1 MYLKNLQ
8 IVFVFITFALLAL
21 SSPIKNEEKASTNK
35 DSLKL
40 IQFSENK
47 NLITEGLSIVEFY
60 GDYDLPNLFNFA
72 TGGDSEI
79 INYALNKT
87 KNAIIPDIDI
97 QLEGKSSS
105 AFLTKN
111 KEGDGYYFG
120 KNYDLNKSNH
130 LIVINHPKNA
140 FSSISTVNTDFI
152 THSSTEDLS
161 DDTLKVASLFAPLD
175 GMNEK
180 GVSISV
186 NVVPNIPM
194 DEEPGYETIDQN
206 TLYKINTSTALYARI
221 ALDYAASADEAIKLL
236 MIYNVHSSH
245 GVNVH
250 YIVSDVSGKSYVAE
264 FIHNKLVVTE
274 SKVATNF
281 YIAEGEYHKFGSG
294 LDQYDTINDMI
305 NKTPNM
311 SMEEVKNT
319 LMATKDEEIQYSVVY
334 DLLNREAIYYVKGDY
349 EHGFKIKL
357 NFTPE
362 VEEQNPLDDKDFDI
376 IEVNPTSDI
385 QELDNGTLFTEFHG
399 DDGLNEVVKLGGF
412 KTDSELL
419 KHLYDSLEEKN
430 NNHLNITVNYS
441 GMACSAFSV
450 ANENGDGY
458 FFGRNFDWDDSN
470 ILVVV
475 DYPNTNDYAS
485 ISTTE
490 INIFNALFEVAS
502 NDEKI
507 RNIYEVYK
515 SGNQI
520 SKELLEKIY
529 LLYPVDG
536 MNEKGV
542 SVSVNMVPGYWRVDH
557 NVEGKLDINTGLATR
572 LILNKASTTDEALEL
587 LRNSNMHLSL
597 DLRVHF
603 TISDASGKT
612 VVVEYSEDGMFI
624 TETKVVTNHYLSDDS
639 LKQYNYDVLVGD
651 RRYQTLLNRITKKPN
666 QNLKDVRNTLRSAE
680 QDITIWSIAF
690 DQMKKEATY
699 FIGKNFDVGY
709 RFKLLTDN
717 KYQEE
722 VETETLYSSSEE
734 EDMDDTDTSDIT
746 IVDEE

>member
-8 IVFVFITFALLAL
+8 IVFVFITFALLTL
-21 SSPIKNEEKASTNK
+21 SSPIKNGEKISND
-35 DSLKL
+35 DSIEF
-40 IQFSENK
+40 IQFNENK
-47 NLITEGLSIVEFY
+47 KLITEGLSIVELKGY
-60 GDYDLPNLFNFA
+60 ENFIYFLSSN
-72 TGGDSEI
+72 DNEM
-79 INYALNKT
+79 INYALNIT
-87 KNAIIPDIDI
+87 KNEIIPDIDI
-97 QLEGKSSS
+97 QLDGKSSS
-105 AFLTKN
+105 AFIVQN
-111 KEGDGYYFG
+111 KEGNGYYFG
-120 KNYDLNKSNH
+120 KNYDLNKSNN
-130 LIVINHPKNA
+130 LIVINHPKYF

-152 THSSTEDLS
+152 IHYSTEDLS
-161 DDTLKVASLFAPLD
+161 DDTLKISSSFAPLD

-186 NVVPNIPM
+186 NVVPNIPI
-194 DEEPGYETIDQN
+194 DSDSKYETIDQN
-206 TLYKINTSTALYARI
+206 IINKSNISIVLYTRI
-221 ALDYAASADEAIKLL
+221 VLDFAATADEAIQLL
-236 MIYNVHSSH
+236 KAFNIHSTH
-245 GVNVH
+245 GVNVN
-250 YIVSDVSGKSYVAE
+250 YIIADASGKSYVAE

-281 YIAEGEYHKFGSG
+281 YITEGEYHKFGSG
-294 LDQYDTINDMI
+294 LDKYDTINEMMS
-305 NKTPNM
+305 KTPNM

-319 LMATKDEEIQYSVVY
+319 LMATKDEETQYSVVY
-334 DLLNREAIYYVKGDY
+334 DLLNREAIYYIKGDY
-349 EHGFKIKL
+349 EHGFKVKL
-357 NFTPE
+357 NFTPD

-399 DDGLNEVVKLGGF
+399 DDGLNEIIKFGGF
-412 KTDSELL
+412 KTDGELL

-458 FFGRNFDWDDSN
+458 FFGRNFDWHPESK

-475 DYPNTNDYAS
+475 DYPNNNDYAS
-485 ISTTE
+485 ISTIE
-490 INIFNALFEVAS
+490 INTIDVLFEIAS
-502 NDEKI
+502 NDERI

-520 SKELLEKIY
+520 SKKLLEKIY
-529 LLYPVDG
+529 LLYPFDG

-542 SVSVNMVPGYWRVDH
+542 SVSINKVPGYWSVDH

-572 LILNKASTTDEALEL
+572 LILNKASTTDEAVEL
-587 LRNSNMHLSL
+587 LRNSNMHLSVNL
-597 DLRVHF
+597 NIHF
-603 TISDASGKT
+603 TISDANGKT
-612 VVVEYSEDGMFI
+612 VVVEYSEDDIFI
-624 TETKVVTNHYLSDDS
+624 TESKVVTNYYLTDDS
-639 LKQYNYDVLVGD
+639 LKQYNYDIFFGD
-651 RRYQTLLNRITKKPN
+651 RRYETLLNRITRKPN
-666 QNLKDVRNTLRSAE
+666 QNLKDIRNTLRSAE
-680 QDITIWSIAF
+680 QMYTKWSIAF

-699 FIGKNFDVGY
+699 FISRNFDVGY

-734 EDMDDTDTSDIT
+734 EDIDDADTSDIT
-746 IVDEE
+746 VVDEE